1 MAKRSNGHTVGKLPG
16 AKEPDYDVGYAKPP
30 VDTRFKPGRSGN
42 PLGRPKGA
50 KNKANRLPALNEER
64 MKAVVIE
71 EAYRMIGVR
80 DGDRLVEI
88 PVIQAV
94 IRSIALNAAKGDQR
108 SQRMFADLLQWVER
122 EDKASHDEWVN
133 AALDYKIEWEC
144 ELERRKKCGETGPEP
159 IPHPDDIAM
168 NMNTGQIEVKGPMT
182 KEEKVKWDR
191 AREFKAEHDEFLTQI
206 EARVAKR
213 PKDKGLRDMLA
224 RHRGINA
231 RFAKALGA

>member
-1 MAKRSNGHTVGKLPG
+1 MAKRSKGHTLGKLPR
-16 AKEPDYDVGYAKPP
+16 AKETDYDVGYGKPP

-64 MKAVVIE
+64 MKVVVIE

-108 SQRMFADLLQWVER
+108 SQRMFADLLQRVER
-122 EDKASHDEWVN
+122 EDKASHDEWVSV
-133 AALDYKIEWEC
+133 ALDYKIECER
-144 ELERRKKCGETGPEP
+144 ELERRKKSGETGADDQGRKGEVGQGPRVQGGARR
-159 IPHPDDIAM
+159 IPHRDRGEGGEGTEGQRPPGHARASPPDQRQVRQ
-168 NMNTGQIEVKGPMT
+168 G
-182 KEEKVKWDR
+182 
-191 AREFKAEHDEFLTQI
+191 AR
-206 EARVAKR
+206 
-213 PKDKGLRDMLA
+213 
-224 RHRGINA
+224 
-231 RFAKALGA
+231 